1 MTYSFLCHPTCT
13 TCQKARD
20 WLTLHEISYIER
32 DIRHDRPSA
41 RELADW
47 IERSGLLL
55 HRFFNTSGQRYREL
69 GLTLKLPAMSRE
81 EQIALLAT
89 DGMLVRRPILVA
101 GTHVL
106 VGFREKEWEEVLG
119 GS

>member
-1 MTYSFLCHPTCT
+1 MAYIFLCHPTCT
-13 TCQKARD
+13 TCQKARE
-20 WLTLHEISYIER
+20 WLAQHKISYEER
-32 DIRHDRPSA
+32 DIRADNPKA
-41 RELADW
+41 QELADW
-47 IERSGLLL
+47 LERSGLPI

-69 GLTLKLPAMSRE
+69 GLTAKLPDMTPE

-101 GTHVL
+101 GSLVL

-119 GS
+119 KT